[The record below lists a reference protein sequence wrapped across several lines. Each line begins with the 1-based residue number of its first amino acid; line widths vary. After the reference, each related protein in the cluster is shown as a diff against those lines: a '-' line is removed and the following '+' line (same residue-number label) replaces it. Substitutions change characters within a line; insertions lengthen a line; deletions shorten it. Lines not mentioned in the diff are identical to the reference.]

1 MSKKIEDKPTSFL
14 TKASKRR
21 KNKIPDIA
29 AQIQKTNL
37 QRALPLLIYSQYEP
51 GRILV
56 L

>member
-1 MSKKIEDKPTSFL
+1 LEIGNKPALFL
-14 TKASKRR
+14 TKAAKRG

-29 AQIQKTNL
+29 AQNQKTNL
-37 QRALPLLIYSQYEP
+37 QRALALLIYSQYEP